1 MKLAS
6 PHSDRARLLDED
18 ALAEVTRMDQRN
30 GRRRIETTRRIPSAL
45 TAEMATPEDD
55 NPNLS
60 AWTRARLAWARLLA
74 GFTRRR

>member
-6 PHSDRARLLDED
+6 PHHDRASLLDDD
-18 ALAEVTRMDQRN
+18 ALAKATKFDQRN
-30 GRRRIETTRRIPSAL
+30 GGRRIETTRRIPSAL